1 MTHGSLFS
9 GIGGFDCAA
18 SWMGWDNAFH
28 CEIDEFCNRVL
39 RYHFPN
45 AEHYDDIK
53 TTDFT
58 KWRGR
63 IDVLSGGFPCQPFS
77 CAGRRKGAEDD
88 RYLWPEMLRAI
99 REIQPAWVVGEN
111 VAGIL
116 TMVQP
121 GSEVE
126 VGSET
131 SLFGESHAE
140 VEVWQ
145 QYVVE
150 TVCSDLEREGYTVQP
165 FVIPACAV
173 GAPHRRDRVWFVAK
187 RADTRAETVQCERE
201 CGVFPVGT
209 STDTDSNR
217 QRQRPDEQE
226 SRGECER
233 PSYDCPCR
241 ENGIAS
247 YSDGKLSERR
257 MSERAE
263 RRHTKDKRT
272 ESPVCIPDWSCF
284 PTQSPIRQRYDG
296 ISNNVVRYIKQEVY
310 DAIKEYIRREDLP
323 CVWKALQK
331 EEIREKIGRLY
342 EIPISNILLEIL
354 QRTSETRR
362 PGQEQRSIS
371 PFSERTSERVLRHL
385 RKYGTFAGSPFGQK
399 YQKQF
404 REQFNDT
411 LPELSH
417 EIALATKK
425 IVEECESTASW
436 VRAESIKAYG
446 NAVVPQVVY
455 EIFRAIESYE
465 RA

>member
-18 SWMGWDNAFH
+18 KWMGWKNAFH
-28 CEIDEFCNRVL
+28 CEIDEFCIRVL

-45 AEHYDDIK
+45 AEHYDDIR

-77 CAGRRKGAEDD
+77 VAGRRKGADDD

-99 REIQPAWVVGEN
+99 REIQPSWVVGEN

-121 GSEVE
+121 GSEAE
-126 VGSET
+126 VGGEAT
-131 SLFGESHAE
+131 LFGESYTE
-140 VEVWQ
+140 IEMQQ

-150 TVCSDLEREGYTVQP
+150 TVCQDLECEGYSVQP

-173 GAPHRRDRVWFVAK
+173 GAPHRRDRIWFVAK
-187 RADTRAETVQCERE
+187 RADTGTETVQRERE
-201 CGVFPVGT
+201 YGVLSSGVT
-209 STDTDSNR
+209 SDTHRDGRPEETQWRFQTSRKTNEQFESVFNTETASDPDFNR
-217 QRQRPDEQE
+217 QWQRTCKPERIE
-226 SRGECER
+226 ECER
-233 PSYDCPCR
+233 PADDCPCR

-272 ESPVCIPDWSCF
+272 ESPVCIPDWSRF
-284 PTQSPIRQRYDG
+284 PTQSPVRSRDDG
-296 ISNNVVRYIKQEVY
+296 F
-310 DAIKEYIRREDLP
+310 P
-323 CVWKALQK
+323 
-331 EEIREKIGRLY
+331 
-342 EIPISNILLEIL
+342 IPMDGFTFPKW
-354 QRTSETRR
+354 RT
-362 PGQEQRSIS
+362 
-371 PFSERTSERVLRHL
+371 
-385 RKYGTFAGSPFGQK
+385 
-399 YQKQF
+399 
-404 REQFNDT
+404 
-411 LPELSH
+411 
-417 EIALATKK
+417 
-425 IVEECESTASW
+425 
-436 VRAESIKAYG
+436 ESIKAYG

-455 EIFRAIESYE
+455 EIFKAIESYE